1 MKPSKSIWS
10 NRLTT
15 LRAAWREKSERRRN
29 NDRIMRMARTVL
41 RTAPAAQGAPVVFF
55 NASTRLEGMSLNAG
69 FSMLT
74 GWSLR
79 LQGVPVVHFVC
90 QAGMSRCILGT
101 SRAEPGKL
109 PPCEGCVRQSL
120 AVYTDAQ
127 TIPFVFRRDS
137 QMVQTL
143 QTLTLA
149 EMVRFERNG
158 IPLGKLALP
167 SLRWVLRLHT
177 LNDDVDTRLLFREY
191 ILSAWNVAQ
200 QFEQTLDAVKP
211 RAVVVFN
218 GMTFPEAV
226 ARFVTMRRS
235 IPVITHEVGLQPFT
249 GFFTTGEATAY
260 PLPIP
265 DDFELSTRQAAR
277 LDAYLDQ
284 RFKGNFSMAGV
295 RFWSGMEGLSADM
308 LEKIGQFRQV
318 VPVFTNVIFDTSQGH
333 ANTIFTDMFAW
344 LDAVLDVIRAHPETL
359 FVIRAHPD
367 ETRPGKESRE
377 SVAGWVEARRVTD
390 LPNVVFVESR
400 QALSSYELIQK
411 SKFVMIYNST
421 IGLEASILGA
431 PVLCAGKSR
440 FTQLPTVFF
449 PADRSEYSRLVEE
462 FLTAERIDVPAEF
475 SHNAR
480 RFLYVQLFQSSLP
493 FGEFLEE
500 DGVWKGFVRLKS
512 FDVQAL
518 LPDRS
523 SAMRAISDGLLRG
536 GNFLLQDGE

>member
-1 MKPSKSIWS
+1 
-10 NRLTT
+10 
-15 LRAAWREKSERRRN
+15 
-29 NDRIMRMARTVL
+29 MRMARMVASA
-41 RTAPAAQGAPVVFF
+41 APAPQGAPVIFF
-55 NASTRLEGMSLNAG
+55 NASTRLEGLSLNAG
-69 FSMLT
+69 FSMLA

-79 LQGVPVVHFVC
+79 MQGIPVVHFVC
-90 QAGMSRCILGT
+90 QAGMSRCMLGT
-101 SRAEPGKL
+101 SREEPGKL
-109 PPCEGCVRQSL
+109 PPCAGCVRQSQVVYQSAQ
-120 AVYTDAQ
+120 AV
-127 TIPFVFRRDS
+127 PFAFQRDKT
-137 QMVQTL
+137 MAQTL

-149 EMVRFERNG
+149 EMVNFEQNG

-167 SLRWVLRLHT
+167 SLRWVLRRHT
-177 LNDDVDTRLLFREY
+177 LKDDVDTRLLMREY

-200 QFEQTLDAVKP
+200 QFERLLDSQPP

-218 GMTFPEAV
+218 GMDFPEAA
-226 ARFVTMRRS
+226 ARFVALRRN
-235 IPVITHEVGLQPFT
+235 IPVITHEVGLQPFS

-265 DDFELSTRQAAR
+265 DDFELSPHQNAR
-277 LDAYLDQ
+277 LDTYLEQ

-295 RFWSGMEGLSADM
+295 RFWSGMQGLDASL
-308 LEKIGQFRQV
+308 LEKINQFRQV
-318 VPVFTNVIFDTSQGH
+318 VPIFTNVIFDTSQGH
-333 ANTIFTDMFAW
+333 ANTIFADMFAW
-344 LDAVLDVIRAHPETL
+344 LDSVLDVIRAHPETL

-377 SVAGWVEARRVTD
+377 SVADWVNTRRVTD
-390 LPNVVFVESR
+390 LANVVFVDSR
-400 QALSSYELIQK
+400 QTLSSYELIQR

-431 PVLCAGKSR
+431 AVLSAGKSR

-449 PADRSEYSRLVEE
+449 PSDRAAYDRQLEE
-462 FLTAERIDVPAEF
+462 FLTADQIDVPPEF
-475 SHNAR
+475 ARNAR

-500 DGVWKGFVRLKS
+500 DGVWKGFVRLKT

-518 LPDRS
+518 LPERS
-523 SAMRAISDGLLRG
+523 PAMRAISDGLLHG